1 LGAAKS
7 ISESNY
13 FDIHLSSRLSQNVP
27 GENKIMWIVRLALN
41 KPYTFIVAAILI
53 VVLGLTSI
61 ATTPTD
67 IFPNIDIPVV
77 TVIWSYSGLSAK
89 EMEQRVTTFSEFVM
103 AVVNDVRAIDSQTVN
118 GASVIKISFQPQVRI
133 DAAMSQIGAAV
144 NSIRFRMPPGVNPPW
159 ILRFSAATVPVIQ
172 LSLSSD
178 SLSESEL
185 YDYGLFRVRQQL
197 STVPGTLLPAPYGGV
212 ARQIMVDMDQNALL
226 AKGITPMDVT
236 AAVNAQ
242 NLTLPSGTAKIGTRE
257 YTVSTNSSP
266 VDALTL
272 NDVPIKTVN
281 GSLVYMRDIAH
292 VRDGWAVQ
300 QNVSR
305 ADGKPNVLLSVMKT
319 GSVSTLD
326 IVNQIKNDVL
336 PTSRA
341 AAPKGL
347 KIRELFDQSLFVRAS
362 IEGVLREG
370 IIAACLTALMILL
383 FLGSWR
389 STLII
394 AVSIPL
400 SILSSIIVL
409 SALGETMNT
418 MTLGGLALAI
428 GILVDDATV
437 TIENIHRHMSNQPL
451 KEAVLIGA
459 SEIATPTLVSTLTI
473 CIVFVSVVFLTGPAK
488 YLFTPMALAVVFAM
502 MASYVL
508 SRTLVPVLVNYLLG
522 AEHDFEGHSDVT
534 ANLSTKRSIFG
545 RINQRFNQGYFW
557 VQDRYTDALRTV
569 LRHRKPALLT
579 SVAIMAT
586 AFLLLP
592 FVGRDFFPSVD
603 SGQIRLHVRTQPGTR
618 IETTKVLFSQ
628 VEDEIRKIIPANEIG
643 LVIDNIGLSP
653 ETFNYAF
660 GDGATISSADGE
672 ILIALN
678 EKQHG
683 PSGSYVKE
691 LRSRL
696 QKQFP
701 DLTFFFQPADIVT
714 QILNFGLP
722 SPIDVQVQGY
732 DPANYEIARHL
743 RERVATVP
751 GTVDV
756 HMHQVVNAPDLHMD
770 IDRVRA
776 AQFGLT
782 QQDVANSIY
791 ISLSSSAAVQ
801 PNFWLDPKMGLT
813 YMVAAQTPQYSIDSI
828 NALQNTPIPIHT
840 RNNRSELLGNMA
852 TLTPAVLPVVVN
864 HHNGAPVFDIY
875 ANTQDSDLGSVAAK
889 VKRIVKDESKNL
901 PPGTKIVVRGQVESM
916 NEAFNRL
923 GIGLAF
929 AALLVYLLMVVNYQS
944 WRDPFIIICALPGAF
959 CGIVWALFLTQTTFN
974 VPSLMG
980 AIMSIGVATAN
991 SILLVTFAN
1000 ELRATGMDPLE
1011 AAVTAGYTR
1020 LRPII
1025 MTAFAMIIGML
1036 PMALGLGEGGEQNAP
1051 LARAVIGGLGVA
1063 TFATLFF
1070 VPLMFTLIHGNN
1082 ANVQQEAA

>member
-1 LGAAKS
+1 
-7 ISESNY
+7 
-13 FDIHLSSRLSQNVP
+13 
-27 GENKIMWIVRLALN
+27 MWIVRLALN
-41 KPYTFIVAAILI
+41 RPYTFIVASILI
-53 VVLGLTSI
+53 LVLGFSSI

-67 IFPNIDIPVV
+67 IFPDIDIPVV
-77 TVIWSYSGLSAK
+77 TVIWSYSGLPAK

-103 AVVNDVRAIDSQTVN
+103 AVVNDVKAIDSQTVN
-118 GASVIKISFQPQVRI
+118 GASVIKISFQPQVHI
-133 DAAMSQIGAAV
+133 DAAMSQVGAAV
-144 NSIRFRMPPGVNPPW
+144 QSIRFRMPPGVNPPW
-159 ILRFSAATVPVIQ
+159 ILRFSASTVPIIQ
-172 LSLSSD
+172 LALSSD
-178 SLSESEL
+178 TLSESEL

-197 STVPGTLLPAPYGGV
+197 TTVPGTLLPAPSGGV
-212 ARQIMVDMDQNALL
+212 ARQIMVDLDQNALL
-226 AKGITPMDVT
+226 AKGITPIDVT
-236 AAVNAQ
+236 AAINAQ
-242 NLTLPSGTAKIGTRE
+242 NLTLPSGTAKVGSRE

-266 VDALTL
+266 VDALML

-281 GSLVYMRDIAH
+281 GSLVYMRDVAH

-300 QNVSR
+300 QNAAR
-305 ADGKPNVLLSVMKT
+305 ANGKPAVLLAIMKT

-326 IVNQIKNDVL
+326 IVKQIKNDVL
-336 PTSRA
+336 PASRA

-347 KIRELFDQSLFVRAS
+347 NIRELFDQSVFVRAS

-394 AVSIPL
+394 AISIPL

-409 SALGETMNT
+409 SALGHTMNT

-437 TIENIHRHMSNQPL
+437 TIENIHRHMGKGSL
-451 KEAVLIGA
+451 RDAVLIGA

-502 MASYVL
+502 LASYLL
-508 SRTLVPVLVNYLLG
+508 SRTLVPVLVNFMLG
-522 AEHDFEGHSDVT
+522 AEHTDAEHDQAET
-534 ANLSTKRSIFG
+534 KKRSIFG
-545 RINQRFNQGYFW
+545 RIHERFNLGYDW
-557 VQDRYTDALRTV
+557 VQGRYIRALKGV
-569 LRHRKPALLT
+569 LHNHRASLIG
-579 SVAIMAT
+579 SIAVMST

-603 SGQIRLHVRTQPGTR
+603 AGQIRLHVRALPGTR
-618 IETTKVLFSQ
+618 IESTKVLFSQ
-628 VEDEIRKIIPANEIG
+628 VEDQIRKTIPADELELI
-643 LVIDNIGLSP
+643 IDNIGLSP

-672 ILIALN
+672 VLVALN
-678 EKQHG
+678 EKHHG
-683 PSGSYVKE
+683 PTEKYVKQ
-691 LRSRL
+691 LRRQL
-696 QKQFP
+696 QQQFP
-701 DLTFFFQPADIVT
+701 DATFFFQPADIVT

-743 RERVATVP
+743 RGRLATVP

-756 HMHQVVNAPDLHMD
+756 HMHQIVNAPDLHLD

-801 PNFWLDPKMGLT
+801 PNFWLDPKMGIT
-813 YMVAAQTPQYSIDSI
+813 YAVAAQTPQYNLDSI

-840 RNNRSELLGNMA
+840 MNNRTELLGNMA
-852 TLTPAVLPVVVN
+852 TLTPAIQPVVVN
-864 HHNGAPVFDIY
+864 HHNGQPVFDIY
-875 ANTQDSDLGSVAAK
+875 ANTQDSDLGSVAARVEK
-889 VKRIVKDESKNL
+889 IVKEESAHL
-901 PPGTKIVVRGQVESM
+901 PPGTKIIIRGQVESM
-916 NEAFNRL
+916 NEAFDRL
-923 GIGLAF
+923 GIGLTF

-944 WRDPFIIICALPGAF
+944 WLDPFIIICALPGAF

-1000 ELRATGMDPLE
+1000 ELRAKGVAPLE
-1011 AAVTAGYTR
+1011 AAVTAGFTR
-1020 LRPII
+1020 LRPIL

-1051 LARAVIGGLGVA
+1051 LARAVIGGLTVA

-1070 VPLMFTLIHGNN
+1070 VPLMFTLIHSKTTITT
-1082 ANVQQEAA
+1082 QEVA

>member
-1 LGAAKS
+1 
-7 ISESNY
+7 
-13 FDIHLSSRLSQNVP
+13 
-27 GENKIMWIVRLALN
+27 MWIVRLALN
-41 KPYTFIVAAILI
+41 RPYTFIVASILI
-53 VVLGLTSI
+53 LVLGFSSI

-77 TVIWSYSGLSAK
+77 TVIWSYSGLPAK
-89 EMEQRVTTFSEFVM
+89 EMEQRITTFSEFVM
-103 AVVNDVRAIDSQTVN
+103 AVVNDVKAIDSQTVN

-133 DAAMSQIGAAV
+133 DAAMSQVGAAV

-159 ILRFSAATVPVIQ
+159 IVRFSASTVPIIQ

-178 SLSESEL
+178 TLSESEI

-197 STVPGTLLPAPYGGV
+197 TTVPGTLLPTPYGGV
-212 ARQIMVDMDQNALL
+212 ARQIMVDLDQNALL
-226 AKGITPMDVT
+226 AKGLTPIDVT
-236 AAVNAQ
+236 AAINAQ
-242 NLTLPSGTAKIGTRE
+242 NVTLPSGTAKVGSRE
-257 YTVSTNSSP
+257 YTVTTNSSP
-266 VDALTL
+266 VDALML
-272 NDVPIKTVN
+272 NNVPIKTVN

-292 VRDGWAVQ
+292 VRDGWSVQ
-300 QNVSR
+300 QNVAR
-305 ADGKPNVLLSVMKT
+305 ANGKPAALLTIMKT

-347 KIRELFDQSLFVRAS
+347 KITELFDQSIFVKAS
-362 IEGVLREG
+362 IAGVLREG
-370 IIAACLTALMILL
+370 VIAASLTALMILL

-394 AVSIPL
+394 AISIPL

-409 SALGETMNT
+409 SAMGETMNT

-437 TIENIHRHMSNQPL
+437 TIENIHRHMDGQPL
-451 KEAVLIGA
+451 REAVLIGA

-488 YLFTPMALAVVFAM
+488 FLFTPMALAVVFAM
-502 MASYVL
+502 LASYLL
-508 SRTLVPVLVNYLLG
+508 SRTLVPVLVNFLLG
-522 AEHDFEGHSDVT
+522 AEHGPADGGSRGF
-534 ANLSTKRSIFG
+534 FG
-545 RINQRFNQGYFW
+545 RISDRFNDGFVW
-557 VQDRYTDALRTV
+557 VQNRYTRALEAT
-569 LRHRKPALLT
+569 LANRKPALIV
-579 SVAIMAT
+579 SIAIMST

-603 SGQIRLHVRTQPGTR
+603 AGQIKLHIRARAGTR
-618 IETTKVLFSQ
+618 IETTKVVFSQ
-628 VEDEIRKIIPANEIG
+628 VEDQIRKTIPAQETDLIM
-643 LVIDNIGLSP
+643 DNIGLTP

-672 ILIALN
+672 VLIALN
-678 EKQHG
+678 KHHHPTG
-683 PSGSYVKE
+683 KYVKE
-691 LRSRL
+691 LRSQL

-701 DLTFFFQPADIVT
+701 DLTFFFQPADMVT

-732 DPANYEIARHL
+732 DPANYEIARRL
-743 RERVATVP
+743 RSRLATVA
-751 GTVDV
+751 GAVDV
-756 HMHQVVNAPDLHMD
+756 HMHQVVDAPDLHLD

-782 QQDVANSIY
+782 QQDVANSLY

-801 PNFWLDPKMGLT
+801 PNFWLDPKMGIT
-813 YMVAAQTPQYSIDSI
+813 YAVAAQTPQYSIDSV

-840 RNNRSELLGNMA
+840 ISNRTEVLGNMA
-852 TLTPAVLPVVVN
+852 TLTPAVLPVVIN

-889 VKRIVKDESKNL
+889 VNRIVKEESRNL
-901 PPGTKIVVRGQVESM
+901 PPGTKVIVRGQVESM
-916 NEAFNRL
+916 NEAFDRL
-923 GIGLAF
+923 GLGLAF

-944 WRDPFIIICALPGAF
+944 WLDPFIIICALPGAF

-1000 ELRATGMDPLE
+1000 ELRAQGAEPME
-1011 AAVTAGYTR
+1011 AAITAGYTR

-1025 MTAFAMIIGML
+1025 MTACAMIIGMV

-1051 LARAVIGGLGVA
+1051 LARAVIGGLALA

-1070 VPLMFTLIHGNN
+1070 VPLMFTLIHGTNN
-1082 ANVQQEAA
+1082 STQQEAA

>member
-1 LGAAKS
+1 
-7 ISESNY
+7 
-13 FDIHLSSRLSQNVP
+13 
-27 GENKIMWIVRLALN
+27 MWIVRLALN
-41 KPYTFIVAAILI
+41 KPYTFIVASILI
-53 VVLGLTSI
+53 LVLGATSI

-67 IFPNIDIPVV
+67 IFPDIDIPVV
-77 TVIWSYSGLSAK
+77 TVIWSYQGLSAR

-103 AVVNDVRAIDSQTVN
+103 AVVNDVKAIDSQTVN

-159 ILRFSAATVPVIQ
+159 ILRFSASTVPIIQ

-178 SLSESEL
+178 TLSESEL

-212 ARQIMVDMDQNALL
+212 ARQIMVDMEQNALL
-226 AKGITPMDVT
+226 AKGITPTDVT
-236 AAVNAQ
+236 AAINAQ

-272 NDVPIKTVN
+272 NDVPVKTVN

-300 QNVSR
+300 QNASR

-326 IVNQIKNDVL
+326 IVKQIKNDVL

-347 KIRELFDQSLFVRAS
+347 KITELFDQSLFVRAS

-394 AVSIPL
+394 AISIPL
-400 SILSSIIVL
+400 SILSSIIIL
-409 SALGETMNT
+409 SAMGETMNT

-437 TIENIHRHMSNQPL
+437 TIENIHRHMDGQPL

-502 MASYVL
+502 LASYVL
-508 SRTLVPVLVNYLLG
+508 SRTLVPVLVQYLLG
-522 AEHDFEGHSDVT
+522 AEHSFEGHSDSSGDVGI
-534 ANLSTKRSIFG
+534 KRSIFR
-545 RINQRFNQGYFW
+545 RINDRFNQGYTS
-557 VQDRYTDALRTV
+557 VQDSYEHALRTV
-569 LRHRKPALLT
+569 LHHRKPALIA

-586 AFLLLP
+586 AFVLLP
-592 FVGRDFFPSVD
+592 FVGRDFFPAVD
-603 SGQIRLHVRTQPGTR
+603 SGQIRLHVRAIPGTR
-618 IETTKVLFSQ
+618 IETTKALFSQ
-628 VEDEIRKIIPANEIG
+628 VEDQIRKTIPPNELDLI
-643 LVIDNIGLSP
+643 IDNIGLSP

-660 GDGATISSADGE
+660 GDGATIGSADGE

-678 EKQHG
+678 EKHHG
-683 PSGSYVKE
+683 PAGRYIKG
-691 LRSRL
+691 LRSQL
-696 QKQFP
+696 QNQFP

-732 DPANYEIARHL
+732 DPANYEVARHL
-743 RERVATVP
+743 RERLASVP
-751 GTVDV
+751 GAADV
-756 HMHQVVNAPDLHMD
+756 HMHQVVNAPDLHLD
-770 IDRVRA
+770 IDRIRA

-801 PNFWLDPKMGLT
+801 PNFWLDPKMGIT
-813 YMVAAQTPQYSIDSI
+813 YMVAAQTPQYRINSI
-828 NALQNTPIPIHT
+828 NALENTPIPIRT
-840 RNNRSELLGNMA
+840 VSNRNELLGNMA

-889 VKRIVKDESKNL
+889 INRIVKEERRNL
-901 PPGTKIVVRGQVESM
+901 PPGTKIVLRGQVESM
-916 NEAFNRL
+916 NEAFDRL
-923 GIGLAF
+923 GLGLAF

-944 WRDPFIIICALPGAF
+944 WLDPFIIICALPGAF

-1000 ELRATGMDPLE
+1000 ELRATGMAPLE

-1025 MTAFAMIIGML
+1025 MTAVAMIIGML

-1070 VPLMFTLIHGNN
+1070 VPLMFTLIHGRD
-1082 ANVQQEAA
+1082 ASKLQEAP

>member
-1 LGAAKS
+1 
-7 ISESNY
+7 
-13 FDIHLSSRLSQNVP
+13 
-27 GENKIMWIVRLALN
+27 MWIVRLALN
-41 KPYTFIVAAILI
+41 RPYTFIVASILI
-53 VVLGLTSI
+53 LVLGFSSI

-77 TVIWSYSGLSAK
+77 TVIWSYSGLPAK
-89 EMEQRVTTFSEFVM
+89 EMEQRITTFSEFVM
-103 AVVNDVRAIDSQTVN
+103 AVVNDVKAIDSQTVN
-118 GASVIKISFQPQVRI
+118 GASVIKISFQPQVHI
-133 DAAMSQIGAAV
+133 DAAMSQVDAAV

-159 ILRFSAATVPVIQ
+159 IVRFSASTVPIIQ

-178 SLSESEL
+178 TLSESEI

-197 STVPGTLLPAPYGGV
+197 AKVPGTLLPTPYGGV
-212 ARQIMVDMDQNALL
+212 ARQIMVDLDQNALL
-226 AKGITPMDVT
+226 AKGLTPIDVT
-236 AAVNAQ
+236 AAINAQ
-242 NLTLPSGTAKIGTRE
+242 NVTLPSGTAKVGSRE

-266 VDALTL
+266 VDALML

-292 VRDGWAVQ
+292 VRDGWSVQ
-300 QNVSR
+300 QNVAR
-305 ADGKPNVLLSVMKT
+305 ANGKPAALLTIMKT

-326 IVNQIKNDVL
+326 IVNQIKNGVL
-336 PTSRA
+336 PASRA

-347 KIRELFDQSLFVRAS
+347 KITELFDQSIFVKAS
-362 IEGVLREG
+362 IAGVLREG
-370 IIAACLTALMILL
+370 VIAASLTALMILL

-409 SALGETMNT
+409 SAMGETMNT

-437 TIENIHRHMSNQPL
+437 TIENIHRHMDGQPL
-451 KEAVLIGA
+451 REAVLIGA

-488 YLFTPMALAVVFAM
+488 FLFTPMALAVVFAM
-502 MASYVL
+502 LASYLL

-522 AEHDFEGHSDVT
+522 AEHGP
-534 ANLSTKRSIFG
+534 ANVGPRGFFG
-545 RINQRFNQGYFW
+545 RVSDRFNDGFVW
-557 VQDRYTDALRTV
+557 VQSRYTRALEIT
-569 LRHRKPALLT
+569 LENRKPALIV
-579 SVAIMAT
+579 SIAIMST

-603 SGQIRLHVRTQPGTR
+603 AGQIKLHIRVRAGTR
-618 IETTKVLFSQ
+618 IESTKVIFSQ
-628 VEDEIRKIIPANEIG
+628 VEEQIRKTIPPQETDLIM
-643 LVIDNIGLSP
+643 DNIGLTP

-660 GDGATISSADGE
+660 GDGATIGSADGE
-672 ILIALN
+672 VLIALN
-678 EKQHG
+678 KHHHPTG
-683 PSGSYVKE
+683 KYVKE
-691 LRSRL
+691 LRSQL

-701 DLTFFFQPADIVT
+701 DLTFFFQPADMVT

-732 DPANYEIARHL
+732 DPANYQIARRL
-743 RERVATVP
+743 RSRLATVP
-751 GTVDV
+751 GAVDV
-756 HMHQVVNAPDLHMD
+756 HMHQVVDAPDLHLD

-782 QQDVANSIY
+782 QQDVANSLY

-801 PNFWLDPKMGLT
+801 PNFWLDPKMGIT
-813 YMVAAQTPQYSIDSI
+813 YAVAAQTPQYSIDSV
-828 NALQNTPIPIHT
+828 NALQNTPIPMHT
-840 RNNRSELLGNMA
+840 LNNRTEVLGNMA
-852 TLTPAVLPVVVN
+852 TLTPAVLPVVIN
-864 HHNGAPVFDIY
+864 HHNGAPVFDVF

-889 VKRIVKDESKNL
+889 VNRIVKEESRSL
-901 PPGTKIVVRGQVESM
+901 PPGTKIIVRGQVESM
-916 NEAFNRL
+916 NEAFDRL
-923 GIGLAF
+923 GLGLAF

-944 WRDPFIIICALPGAF
+944 WLDPFIIICALPGAF

-1000 ELRATGMDPLE
+1000 ELRARGIAPME

-1025 MTAFAMIIGML
+1025 MTACAMIIGMV

-1051 LARAVIGGLGVA
+1051 LARAVIGGLALA

-1070 VPLMFTLIHGNN
+1070 VPLMFTVIHGRDRST
-1082 ANVQQEAA
+1082 QQEAA

>member
-1 LGAAKS
+1 
-7 ISESNY
+7 
-13 FDIHLSSRLSQNVP
+13 
-27 GENKIMWIVRLALN
+27 MWIVRLALN
-41 KPYTFIVAAILI
+41 KPYTFIVASILI
-53 VVLGLTSI
+53 LVLGMSSI

-67 IFPNIDIPVV
+67 IFPDIDIPVV
-77 TVIWSYSGLSAK
+77 TVIWSYSGLPAK
-89 EMEQRVTTFSEFVM
+89 EMEERVTTFSEFVM
-103 AVVNDVRAIDSQTVN
+103 AVVNDVKSIDSQTVN
-118 GASVIKISFQPQVRI
+118 GASVIKISFQPQVHI
-133 DAAMSQIGAAV
+133 DAAMSQVGAAV
-144 NSIRFRMPPGVNPPW
+144 NSIRFRMPAGVNPPW
-159 ILRFSAATVPVIQ
+159 ILRFSASTVPIIQ

-178 SLSESEL
+178 TLSESEI

-197 STVPGTLLPAPYGGV
+197 TTVPGTLLPTPYGGV
-212 ARQIMVDMDQNALL
+212 ARQIMVDLDQNALL
-226 AKGITPMDVT
+226 AKGITPIDVT
-236 AAVNAQ
+236 AAINAQ
-242 NLTLPSGTAKIGTRE
+242 NVTLPSGTAKVDTRE

-266 VDALTL
+266 VDALML
-272 NDVPIKTVN
+272 NDVPIKTVD
-281 GSLVYMRDIAH
+281 GKLVYMRDVAH
-292 VRDGWAVQ
+292 VRDGWSVQ
-300 QNVSR
+300 QNVAR
-305 ADGKPNVLLSVMKT
+305 ANGKPAALLTIMKT

-336 PTSRA
+336 PGSRA

-347 KIRELFDQSLFVRAS
+347 KITELFDQSVFVKAS
-362 IEGVLREG
+362 IIGVLREG
-370 IIAACLTALMILL
+370 AIAASLTALMILL

-394 AVSIPL
+394 AISIPL

-409 SALGETMNT
+409 SAMGETMNT

-437 TIENIHRHMSNQPL
+437 TIENIHRHMHSQPL
-451 KEAVLIGA
+451 REAVLIGA

-488 YLFTPMALAVVFAM
+488 FLFTPMALAVVFAM
-502 MASYVL
+502 LASYVL
-508 SRTLVPVLVNYLLG
+508 SRTLVPVLVNFMLG
-522 AEHDFEGHSDVT
+522 AEHTFEGETDFDAGVP
-534 ANLSTKRSIFG
+534 AKRSIFG
-545 RINQRFNQGYFW
+545 RINDRFNEGYFW
-557 VQDRYTDALRTV
+557 VQDRYTHALKV
-569 LRHRKPALLT
+569 MLEHRKPALIV
-579 SVAIMAT
+579 SIAIMST

-592 FVGRDFFPSVD
+592 FIGRDFFPAVD
-603 SGQIRLHVRTQPGTR
+603 AGQIKLHIRAQPGTR

-628 VEDEIRKIIPANEIG
+628 VEEQIRKIIPADEVDLIM
-643 LVIDNIGLSP
+643 DNIGLTP

-672 ILIALN
+672 VLIALN
-678 EKQHG
+678 AKHHG
-683 PSGSYVKE
+683 PTEKYMKQM
-691 LRSRL
+691 RSQL
-696 QKQFP
+696 QQQFP
-701 DLTFFFQPADIVT
+701 ELTFFFQPADMVT

-722 SPIDVQVQGY
+722 APIDVQVQGY
-732 DPANYEIARHL
+732 DPGNYEIARRL

-751 GTVDV
+751 GAVDV
-756 HMHQVVNAPDLHMD
+756 HMHQVVNAPDLHLD

-782 QQDVANSIY
+782 QQDVANSLY

-801 PNFWLDPKMGLT
+801 PNFWLDPKMGIT
-813 YMVAAQTPQYSIDSI
+813 YTVAAQTPQYSIDSI
-828 NALQNTPIPIHT
+828 NALKNTPIPIHT
-840 RNNRSELLGNMA
+840 LSNRTELLGNMA
-852 TLTPAVLPVVVN
+852 TLSPAVMPVVIN

-875 ANTQDSDLGSVAAK
+875 ANTQDDDLGSVAAK
-889 VKRIVKDESKNL
+889 INRIVKEESRTL
-901 PPGTKIVVRGQVESM
+901 PAGTKIVVRGQVESM

-944 WRDPFIIICALPGAF
+944 WLDPFIIICALPGAF
-959 CGIVWALFLTQTTFN
+959 TGIVWALFLTQTTFN

-1000 ELRATGMDPLE
+1000 ELRATGVDPFE
-1011 AAVTAGYTR
+1011 AVVTAGHTR

-1051 LARAVIGGLGVA
+1051 LARAVIGGLSVA

-1070 VPLMFTLIHGNN
+1070 VPLMFTLIHKKNDN
-1082 ANVQQEAA
+1082 APQEAL

>member
-1 LGAAKS
+1 
-7 ISESNY
+7 
-13 FDIHLSSRLSQNVP
+13 
-27 GENKIMWIVRLALN
+27 MWIVRLALN
-41 KPYTFIVAAILI
+41 RPYTFIVASILI
-53 VVLGLTSI
+53 LVLGFSSI

-77 TVIWSYSGLSAK
+77 TVIWSYSGLPAK

-103 AVVNDVRAIDSQTVN
+103 AVVNDVKAIDSQTTN

-133 DAAMSQIGAAV
+133 DAAMSQVGAAV

-159 ILRFSAATVPVIQ
+159 ILRFSASTVPIIQ

-178 SLSESEL
+178 TLSESEI

-197 STVPGTLLPAPYGGV
+197 TTVPGTLLPTPYGGV
-212 ARQIMVDMDQNALL
+212 ARQIMVDLDQNALL
-226 AKGITPMDVT
+226 AKGLTPIDVT
-236 AAVNAQ
+236 TAINAQ
-242 NLTLPSGTAKIGTRE
+242 NVTLPSGTAKIDTRE

-266 VDALTL
+266 VDALML
-272 NDVPIKTVN
+272 NNVPIKTVN
-281 GSLVYMRDIAH
+281 GSLVYMRDVAH
-292 VRDGWAVQ
+292 VRDGWSVQ
-300 QNVSR
+300 QNVAR
-305 ADGKPNVLLSVMKT
+305 ANGKPAALLTIMKT

-336 PTSRA
+336 PASRA

-347 KIRELFDQSLFVRAS
+347 KITELFDQSIFVKAS
-362 IEGVLREG
+362 IAGVLREG
-370 IIAACLTALMILL
+370 VIAACLTALMILL

-394 AVSIPL
+394 AISIPL

-409 SALGETMNT
+409 SAMGETMNT

-437 TIENIHRHMSNQPL
+437 TIENIHRHMSDQPL
-451 KEAVLIGA
+451 REAVLIGA

-502 MASYVL
+502 LASYVL
-508 SRTLVPVLVNYLLG
+508 SRTLVPVLVNFLLG
-522 AEHDFEGHSDVT
+522 AEHTFEGHSAED
-534 ANLSTKRSIFG
+534 AAKAGSRSGIGRVFG
-545 RINQRFNQGYFW
+545 RVNARFNEGYVW
-557 VQDRYTDALRTV
+557 LQNRYTRALESV
-569 LRHRKPALLT
+569 LHHRKPALIA

-586 AFLLLP
+586 AFVLLP

-603 SGQIRLHVRTQPGTR
+603 AGQIKLHIRARAGTR

-628 VEDEIRKIIPANEIG
+628 VEEQIRKTIPPDETELIM
-643 LVIDNIGLSP
+643 DNIGLTP

-672 ILIALN
+672 VLIALN
-678 EKQHG
+678 KHHAPTEK
-683 PSGSYVKE
+683 YVKQ
-691 LRSRL
+691 LRSQL
-696 QKQFP
+696 QQQFP
-701 DLTFFFQPADIVT
+701 DLTFFFQPADMVT

-722 SPIDVQVQGY
+722 SPIDVQIQGY

-743 RERVATVP
+743 RERLATVP
-751 GTVDV
+751 GAVDV
-756 HMHQVVNAPDLHMD
+756 HMHQVVDAPDLHLD

-782 QQDVANSIY
+782 QQDVANSLY

-801 PNFWLDPKMGLT
+801 PNFWLDPKMGIT
-813 YMVAAQTPQYSIDSI
+813 YSVAAQTPQYSIDSI

-840 RNNRSELLGNMA
+840 ISNRTEVLGNMA
-852 TLTPAVLPVVVN
+852 TLTPAVMPVVIN
-864 HHNGAPVFDIY
+864 HHNGAPVFDIF

-889 VKRIVKDESKNL
+889 VNRIVKEESKSL

-916 NEAFNRL
+916 NEAFDRL
-923 GIGLAF
+923 GLGLTF
-929 AALLVYLLMVVNYQS
+929 AALLAYLLMVVNYQS
-944 WRDPFIIICALPGAF
+944 WLDPFIIICALPGAF

-1000 ELRATGMDPLE
+1000 ELRAKGVPPLE

-1025 MTAFAMIIGML
+1025 MTACAMIIGML
-1036 PMALGLGEGGEQNAP
+1036 PMALGIGEGGEQNAP

-1070 VPLMFTLIHGNN
+1070 VPLMFTLIHGRI
-1082 ANVQQEAA
+1082 ARTQQEAA

>member
-1 LGAAKS
+1 
-7 ISESNY
+7 
-13 FDIHLSSRLSQNVP
+13 
-27 GENKIMWIVRLALN
+27 MWIVRLALN
-41 KPYTFIVAAILI
+41 RPYTFIVASILI
-53 VVLGLTSI
+53 FVLGFFTI
-61 ATTPTD
+61 AVTPAD

-77 TVIWSYSGLSAK
+77 TVIWSYSGLPAK
-89 EMEQRVTTFSEFVM
+89 EMEQRITTFSEFVM
-103 AVVNDVRAIDSQTVN
+103 AVVNDVKAIDSQTVN
-118 GASVIKISFQPQVRI
+118 GASVIKLSFQPQVRI
-133 DAAMSQIGAAV
+133 DAAMSQVDAAV

-159 ILRFSAATVPVIQ
+159 ILRFSASTVPIIQ
-172 LSLSSD
+172 LSLSSET
-178 SLSESEL
+178 LSESEI

-197 STVPGTLLPAPYGGV
+197 TKVPGTLLPTPYGGV
-212 ARQIMVDMDQNALL
+212 ARQIMVDLDQDALL
-226 AKGITPMDVT
+226 AKGLTPVDVT
-236 AAVNAQ
+236 AAINAQ
-242 NLTLPSGTAKIGTRE
+242 NVTLPSGTVKVGSRE

-266 VDALTL
+266 VDAMTL

-281 GSLVYMRDIAH
+281 GSLVYMRDVAH
-292 VRDGWAVQ
+292 VRDGWSVQ
-300 QNVSR
+300 QNVAR
-305 ADGKPNVLLSVMKT
+305 ANGQPAALLTIMKT

-326 IVNQIKNDVL
+326 IIDEIKRDVL
-336 PTSRA
+336 PASRA

-347 KIRELFDQSLFVRAS
+347 KITELFDQSVFVKAS
-362 IEGVLREG
+362 IAGVLREG
-370 IIAACLTALMILL
+370 VIAASLTALMILL

-400 SILSSIIVL
+400 SILSSIVVL
-409 SALGETMNT
+409 GALGETMNT

-437 TIENIHRHMSNQPL
+437 TIENIHRHMGKQPL
-451 KEAVLIGA
+451 RDAVLTGA

-502 MASYVL
+502 LASYVL

-522 AEHDFEGHSDVT
+522 NEHTFEGHSPRES
-534 ANLSTKRSIFG
+534 ANVGSRSVFA
-545 RINQRFNQGYFW
+545 RINDRFNAGYLW
-557 VQDRYTDALRTV
+557 VQDRYSRSLQTLLQNRTPAILASIALM
-569 LRHRKPALLT
+569 
-579 SVAIMAT
+579 ST
-586 AFLLLP
+586 AFLLVP

-603 SGQIRLHVRTQPGTR
+603 AGQIKLHIRTPPGTR
-618 IETTKVLFSQ
+618 IENTKVKFSQ
-628 VEDEIRKIIPANEIG
+628 VEEQIRRTIPPAETELIM
-643 LVIDNIGLSP
+643 DNIGLTP

-672 ILIALN
+672 VLIALN
-678 EKQHG
+678 EKHHG
-683 PSGSYVKE
+683 PTQQYVKQ
-691 LRSRL
+691 LRSQL
-696 QKQFP
+696 QRQFP
-701 DLTFFFQPADIVT
+701 DFTFFFQPADIVT

-743 RERVATVP
+743 RERLAGVP
-751 GTVDV
+751 GAVDV
-756 HMHQVVNAPDLHMD
+756 HMHQVVDAPDLHLD

-782 QQDVANSIY
+782 QQDVANSLY

-801 PNFWLDPKMGLT
+801 PNFWLDPKMGIT
-813 YMVAAQTPQYSIDSI
+813 YTVAAQTPQYGLDSI
-828 NALQNTPIPIHT
+828 NALQNTPIPMRTIS
-840 RNNRSELLGNMA
+840 NRTEILGNMT
-852 TLTPAVLPVVVN
+852 TLTPASLPVVIN
-864 HHNGAPVFDIY
+864 HHNGAPVYDVF
-875 ANTQDSDLGSVAAK
+875 ANTQNKDLGSVAAD
-889 VKRIVKDESKNL
+889 VNRIVREESGHL
-901 PPGTKIVVRGQVESM
+901 PAGTKIVVRGQVESM

-923 GIGLAF
+923 GLGLGF

-944 WRDPFIIICALPGAF
+944 WLDPFIIICALPGAF

-1000 ELRATGMDPLE
+1000 ELRAQGMAAPE
-1011 AAVTAGYTR
+1011 AALTAGHTR

-1025 MTAFAMIIGML
+1025 MTAFAMIVGML
-1036 PMALGLGEGGEQNAP
+1036 PMALGIGEGGEQNAP
-1051 LARAVIGGLGVA
+1051 LARAVIGGLTVA

-1070 VPLMFTLIHGNN
+1070 VPLMFTLIHGKN
-1082 ANVQQEAA
+1082 ARRQETI

>member
-1 LGAAKS
+1 
-7 ISESNY
+7 
-13 FDIHLSSRLSQNVP
+13 
-27 GENKIMWIVRLALN
+27 MWIVRLALN
-41 KPYTFIVAAILI
+41 RPYTFIVASILI
-53 VVLGLTSI
+53 LIFGFTSI

-67 IFPNIDIPVV
+67 IFPNIDIPQV
-77 TVIWSYSGLSAK
+77 TVIWTYSGLPAK
-89 EMEQRVTTFSEFVM
+89 EMEQRITTFSEFVM
-103 AVVNDVRAIDSQTVN
+103 AVVNDVKSIDSQTTN
-118 GASVIKISFQPQVRI
+118 GAAVIKISFQPQVRI
-133 DAAMSQIGAAV
+133 DAAMSQVGAAV

-159 ILRFSAATVPVIQ
+159 LLRFSASTVPIIQ

-178 SLSESEL
+178 TLSESEI

-197 STVPGTLLPAPYGGV
+197 TKVPGTLLPTPYGGV
-212 ARQIMVDMDQNALL
+212 ARQIMVDLDQNALT
-226 AKGITPMDVT
+226 AKGLTPIDITN
-236 AAVNAQ
+236 AINAQ
-242 NLTLPSGTAKIGTRE
+242 NVTLPSGSAKVDNTE

-272 NDVPIKTVN
+272 NDVPIKEVN
-281 GSLVYMRDIAH
+281 GAMVYMRDVAH
-292 VRDGWAVQ
+292 VRDGWSVQ
-300 QNVSR
+300 QNVAR
-305 ADGKPNVLLSVMKT
+305 ANGKPAALLTIMKT

-326 IVNQIKNDVL
+326 IVRQIKEDVL
-336 PTSRA
+336 PASRA

-347 KIRELFDQSLFVRAS
+347 KITELFDQSIFVKAS
-362 IEGVLREG
+362 IVGVLREG
-370 IIAACLTALMILL
+370 LIAASLTALMILL

-437 TIENIHRHMSNQPL
+437 TIENIHRHMDGQSL
-451 KEAVLIGA
+451 REAVLIGA

-488 YLFTPMALAVVFAM
+488 FLFTPMALAVVFAM
-502 MASYVL
+502 LASYVL
-508 SRTLVPVLVNYLLG
+508 SRTLVPVLVDFLLG
-522 AEHDFEGHSDVT
+522 AEHSFEGHNVQESLASEGPSLFHRV
-534 ANLSTKRSIFG
+534 
-545 RINQRFNQGYFW
+545 NQRFNQGYTW
-557 VQDRYTDALRTV
+557 LQNHYAAALESF
-569 LRHRKPALLT
+569 LAHRRAALIGSIAVML
-579 SVAIMAT
+579 S
-586 AFLLLP
+586 AFVLLP

-603 SGQIRLHVRTQPGTR
+603 AGQIKLHIRARPGTR
-618 IETTKVLFSQ
+618 IESTKVIFSQ
-628 VEDEIRKIIPANEIG
+628 VEAEIRRTIPANETD
-643 LVIDNIGLSP
+643 LMLDNIGLTP

-660 GDGATISSADGE
+660 GDGSTISSADGE
-672 ILIALN
+672 VLIALN
-678 EKQHG
+678 KEHHSTQGYIKQ
-683 PSGSYVKE
+683 
-691 LRSRL
+691 LRAGL
-696 QKQFP
+696 AKKFP
-701 DLTFFFQPADIVT
+701 DETFFFQPADMVT

-722 SPIDVQVQGY
+722 APIDIQVQGY
-732 DPANYEIARHL
+732 DPANYDIARHL
-743 RERVATVP
+743 RTRLATVP
-751 GTVDV
+751 GAVDV
-756 HMHQVVNAPDLHMD
+756 HMHQVVDAPDLHLD

-782 QQDVANSIY
+782 QQDVANSLY

-801 PNFWLDPKMGLT
+801 PNFWLDPKMGIT
-813 YMVAAQTPQYSIDSI
+813 YTVAAQTPQYDINSI
-828 NALQNTPIPIHT
+828 NALENTPIPLHT
-840 RNNRSELLGNMA
+840 VANRTELLGNMA
-852 TLTPAVLPVVVN
+852 TLRPAVMPVVIN
-864 HHNGAPVFDIY
+864 HHNGAPVYDIY

-889 VKRIVKDESKNL
+889 VNRIVKEESANL

-923 GIGLAF
+923 GIGLTF

-944 WRDPFIIICALPGAF
+944 WLDPFIIICALPGAF

-1000 ELRATGMDPLE
+1000 ELRANGETPFR
-1011 AAVTAGYTR
+1011 AAITAGFTR

-1025 MTAFAMIIGML
+1025 MTACAMIIGML
-1036 PMALGLGEGGEQNAP
+1036 PMALGMGEGGEQNAP
-1051 LARAVIGGLGVA
+1051 LARAVIGGLSMA

-1070 VPLMFTLIHGNN
+1070 VPLMFTLIHERNTT
-1082 ANVQQEAA
+1082 QEAA

>member
-1 LGAAKS
+1 
-7 ISESNY
+7 
-13 FDIHLSSRLSQNVP
+13 
-27 GENKIMWIVRLALN
+27 MWIVRLALN

-53 VVLGLTSI
+53 LVLGISSI

-77 TVIWSYSGLSAK
+77 TVIWSYSGLPAK

-103 AVVNDVRAIDSQTVN
+103 AVVNDVKSIDSQTVN

-133 DAAMSQIGAAV
+133 DAAMSQVGAAV

-159 ILRFSAATVPVIQ
+159 ILRFSASTVPIIQ

-178 SLSESEL
+178 TLSESEI

-197 STVPGTLLPAPYGGV
+197 TTVPGTLLPTPYGGV
-212 ARQIMVDMDQNALL
+212 ARQIMVDLDQNALL
-226 AKGITPMDVT
+226 AKGITPIDVT
-236 AAVNAQ
+236 AAINAQ
-242 NLTLPSGTAKIGTRE
+242 NVTLPSGTAKVDTRE

-266 VDALTL
+266 VDALML
-272 NDVPIKTVN
+272 NDVPIKTVD
-281 GSLVYMRDIAH
+281 GKLVYMRDVAH
-292 VRDGWAVQ
+292 VRDGWSVQ
-300 QNVSR
+300 QNVAR
-305 ADGKPNVLLSVMKT
+305 ANGKPAALLTIMKT

-336 PTSRA
+336 PGSRA

-347 KIRELFDQSLFVRAS
+347 KITELFDQSIFVKAS
-362 IEGVLREG
+362 IVGVLREG
-370 IIAACLTALMILL
+370 VIAASLTALMILL

-394 AVSIPL
+394 AISIPL

-409 SALGETMNT
+409 SAMGETMNT

-437 TIENIHRHMSNQPL
+437 TIENIHRHMDSQPL
-451 KEAVLIGA
+451 KEAVLLGA

-488 YLFTPMALAVVFAM
+488 FLFTPMALAVVFAM
-502 MASYVL
+502 LASYVL
-508 SRTLVPVLVNYLLG
+508 SRTLVPVLVNFMLG
-522 AEHDFEGHSDVT
+522 AEHNFEGKTDFEAGVP
-534 ANLSTKRSIFG
+534 AKRSIFG
-545 RINQRFNQGYFW
+545 RINGRINDRFNEGYFW
-557 VQDRYTDALRTV
+557 VQERYTKTLQGV
-569 LRHRKPALLT
+569 LHHRKSAMIASLT
-579 SVAIMAT
+579 IMST

-592 FVGRDFFPSVD
+592 FVGRDFFPAVD
-603 SGQIRLHVRTQPGTR
+603 AGQIKLHIRAQPGTR
-618 IETTKVLFSQ
+618 IESTKVIFSQ
-628 VEDEIRKIIPANEIG
+628 VEDQIRTIIPADEVELIM
-643 LVIDNIGLSP
+643 DNIGLTP

-672 ILIALN
+672 VLIALN
-678 EKQHG
+678 AKHHG
-683 PSGSYVKE
+683 PTEKYMKQM
-691 LRSRL
+691 RSQL

-701 DLTFFFQPADIVT
+701 DLTFFFQPADMVT

-722 SPIDVQVQGY
+722 APIDVQVQGY

-751 GTVDV
+751 GAVDV
-756 HMHQVVNAPDLHMD
+756 HMHQVVNAPDLHLD

-782 QQDVANSIY
+782 QQDVANSLY

-801 PNFWLDPKMGLT
+801 PNFWLDPKMGIT
-813 YMVAAQTPQYSIDSI
+813 YTVAAQTPQYSIDSI
-828 NALQNTPIPIHT
+828 NALKNTPIPIHT
-840 RNNRSELLGNMA
+840 LTNRTEILGNMA
-852 TLTPAVLPVVVN
+852 TLSPAVMPVVIN

-875 ANTQDSDLGSVAAK
+875 ANTQDDDLGSVAAK
-889 VKRIVKDESKNL
+889 INRIVNEDRKNL
-901 PPGTKIVVRGQVESM
+901 PPGTKIIVRGQVESM

-944 WRDPFIIICALPGAF
+944 WLDPFIIICALPGAF
-959 CGIVWALFLTQTTFN
+959 TGIVWALFLTQTTFN

-1000 ELRATGMDPLE
+1000 ELRAKGMAPFE

-1036 PMALGLGEGGEQNAP
+1036 PMALGIGEGGEQNAP

-1070 VPLMFTLIHGNN
+1070 VPLMFTLIHGRN
-1082 ANVQQEAA
+1082 ANTPQETV

>member
-1 LGAAKS
+1 
-7 ISESNY
+7 
-13 FDIHLSSRLSQNVP
+13 
-27 GENKIMWIVRLALN
+27 MWIVRLALN
-41 KPYTFIVAAILI
+41 RPYTFIVASILI
-53 VVLGLTSI
+53 LVLGFSSI

-77 TVIWSYSGLSAK
+77 TVIWSYSGLPAK
-89 EMEQRVTTFSEFVM
+89 EMEQRITTFSEFVM
-103 AVVNDVRAIDSQTVN
+103 AVVNDVKAIDSQTVN

-133 DAAMSQIGAAV
+133 DAAMSQVGAAV

-159 ILRFSAATVPVIQ
+159 IVRFSASTVPIIQ

-178 SLSESEL
+178 TLSESEI

-197 STVPGTLLPAPYGGV
+197 TTVPGTLLPTPYGGV
-212 ARQIMVDMDQNALL
+212 ARQIMVDLDQDALL
-226 AKGITPMDVT
+226 AKGLTPIDVT
-236 AAVNAQ
+236 AAINAQ
-242 NLTLPSGTAKIGTRE
+242 NVTLPSGTAKVGSRE
-257 YTVSTNSSP
+257 YTVTTNSSP
-266 VDALTL
+266 VDALML
-272 NDVPIKTVN
+272 NNVPIKTVN

-292 VRDGWAVQ
+292 VRDGWSVQ
-300 QNVSR
+300 QNVAR
-305 ADGKPNVLLSVMKT
+305 ANGKPAALLTIMKT

-347 KIRELFDQSLFVRAS
+347 KITELFDQSIFVKAS
-362 IEGVLREG
+362 IAGVLREG
-370 IIAACLTALMILL
+370 VIAASLTALMILL

-394 AVSIPL
+394 AISIPL

-409 SALGETMNT
+409 SAMGETMNT

-437 TIENIHRHMSNQPL
+437 TIENIHRHMDGQPL
-451 KEAVLIGA
+451 REAVLIGA

-488 YLFTPMALAVVFAM
+488 FLFTPMALAVVFAM
-502 MASYVL
+502 LASYLL
-508 SRTLVPVLVNYLLG
+508 SRTLVPVLVNFLLG
-522 AEHDFEGHSDVT
+522 AEHGPADGGSRGF
-534 ANLSTKRSIFG
+534 FG
-545 RINQRFNQGYFW
+545 RISGRFNDGFVW
-557 VQDRYTDALRTV
+557 VQGRYTHALETT
-569 LRHRKPALLT
+569 LENRKPALIV
-579 SVAIMAT
+579 SVAIMST

-603 SGQIRLHVRTQPGTR
+603 AGQIKLHIRARAGTR
-618 IETTKVLFSQ
+618 IETTKVVFSQ
-628 VEDEIRKIIPANEIG
+628 VEEQIRKTIPAQETDLI
-643 LVIDNIGLSP
+643 LDNIGLTP

-672 ILIALN
+672 VLIALN
-678 EKQHG
+678 KHHHPTG
-683 PSGSYVKE
+683 KYVKE
-691 LRSRL
+691 LRSQL

-701 DLTFFFQPADIVT
+701 ELTFFFQPADMVT

-732 DPANYEIARHL
+732 DPANYEIARRL
-743 RERVATVP
+743 RSRLATVP
-751 GTVDV
+751 GAVDV
-756 HMHQVVNAPDLHMD
+756 HMHQVVDAPDLHLD

-782 QQDVANSIY
+782 QQDVANSLY

-801 PNFWLDPKMGLT
+801 PNFWLDPKMGIT
-813 YMVAAQTPQYSIDSI
+813 YAVAAQTPQYSIDSV

-840 RNNRSELLGNMA
+840 LSNRTEVLGNMA
-852 TLTPAVLPVVVN
+852 TLTPAVLPVVIN

-889 VKRIVKDESKNL
+889 VNRIVKEESRNL
-901 PPGTKIVVRGQVESM
+901 PPGTKIIVRGQVESM
-916 NEAFNRL
+916 NEAFDRL
-923 GIGLAF
+923 GLGLAF

-944 WRDPFIIICALPGAF
+944 WLDPFIIICALPGAF

-1000 ELRATGMDPLE
+1000 ELRAQGAAPME
-1011 AAVTAGYTR
+1011 AAITAGYTR

-1025 MTAFAMIIGML
+1025 MTACAMIIGMV

-1051 LARAVIGGLGVA
+1051 LARAVIGGLALA

-1070 VPLMFTLIHGNN
+1070 VPLMFTVIHGRDDST
-1082 ANVQQEAA
+1082 QQEAA

>member
-1 LGAAKS
+1 
-7 ISESNY
+7 
-13 FDIHLSSRLSQNVP
+13 
-27 GENKIMWIVRLALN
+27 MWIVRLALN
-41 KPYTFIVAAILI
+41 RPYTFIVASILI
-53 VVLGLTSI
+53 LVLGFSSI

-77 TVIWSYSGLSAK
+77 TVIWSYSGLPAK
-89 EMEQRVTTFSEFVM
+89 EMEQRITTFSEFVM
-103 AVVNDVRAIDSQTVN
+103 AVVNDVKAIDSQTVN
-118 GASVIKISFQPQVRI
+118 GASVIRISFQPQVRI
-133 DAAMSQIGAAV
+133 DAAMSQVGAAV

-159 ILRFSAATVPVIQ
+159 IVRFSASTVPIIQ

-178 SLSESEL
+178 TLSESEI

-197 STVPGTLLPAPYGGV
+197 TTVPGTLLPTPYGGV
-212 ARQIMVDMDQNALL
+212 ARQIMVDLDQNALL
-226 AKGITPMDVT
+226 AKGLTPIDVT
-236 AAVNAQ
+236 AAINAQ
-242 NLTLPSGTAKIGTRE
+242 NVTLPSGTAKVGSRE
-257 YTVSTNSSP
+257 YTVTTNSSP
-266 VDALTL
+266 VDALML
-272 NDVPIKTVN
+272 NNVPIKTVN

-292 VRDGWAVQ
+292 VRDGWSVQ
-300 QNVSR
+300 QNVAR
-305 ADGKPNVLLSVMKT
+305 ANGKPAALLTIMKT

-347 KIRELFDQSLFVRAS
+347 KITELFDQSIFVKAS
-362 IEGVLREG
+362 IAGVLREG
-370 IIAACLTALMILL
+370 VIAASLTALMILL

-394 AVSIPL
+394 AISIPL

-409 SALGETMNT
+409 SAMGETMNT

-437 TIENIHRHMSNQPL
+437 TIENIHRHMDGQPL
-451 KEAVLIGA
+451 REAVLIGA

-488 YLFTPMALAVVFAM
+488 FLFTPMALAVVFAM
-502 MASYVL
+502 LASYLL
-508 SRTLVPVLVNYLLG
+508 SRTLVPVLVNFLLG
-522 AEHDFEGHSDVT
+522 AEHGPADGGSRGF
-534 ANLSTKRSIFG
+534 FG
-545 RINQRFNQGYFW
+545 RISRRFNDGFVW
-557 VQDRYTDALRTV
+557 VQSRYTRALEIT
-569 LRHRKPALLT
+569 LANRKPALIL
-579 SVAIMAT
+579 SIAMMST

-603 SGQIRLHVRTQPGTR
+603 AGQIKLHIRARAGTR
-618 IETTKVLFSQ
+618 IETTKVVFSQ
-628 VEDEIRKIIPANEIG
+628 VEDQIRKTIPAQETDLIM
-643 LVIDNIGLSP
+643 DNIGLTP

-672 ILIALN
+672 VLIALN
-678 EKQHG
+678 KHHHPTG
-683 PSGSYVKE
+683 RYVKE
-691 LRSRL
+691 LRSQL
-696 QKQFP
+696 QKEFP
-701 DLTFFFQPADIVT
+701 DLTFFFQPADMVT

-732 DPANYEIARHL
+732 DPANYEIARRL
-743 RERVATVP
+743 RSRLATVP
-751 GTVDV
+751 GAVDV
-756 HMHQVVNAPDLHMD
+756 HMHQVVDAPDLHLD

-782 QQDVANSIY
+782 QQDVANSLY

-801 PNFWLDPKMGLT
+801 PNFWLDPKMGIT
-813 YMVAAQTPQYSIDSI
+813 YAVAAQTPQYSIDSV

-840 RNNRSELLGNMA
+840 ISNRTEVLGNMA
-852 TLTPAVLPVVVN
+852 TLTPAVLPVVIN

-889 VKRIVKDESKNL
+889 VNRIVKEESRNL
-901 PPGTKIVVRGQVESM
+901 PPGTKIIVRGQVESM
-916 NEAFNRL
+916 NEAFDRL
-923 GIGLAF
+923 GLGLAF

-944 WRDPFIIICALPGAF
+944 WLDPFIIICALPGAF

-1000 ELRATGMDPLE
+1000 ELRAQGADPME
-1011 AAVTAGYTR
+1011 AAITAGYTR

-1025 MTAFAMIIGML
+1025 MTACAMIIGMV

-1051 LARAVIGGLGVA
+1051 LARAVIGGLALA

-1070 VPLMFTLIHGNN
+1070 VPLMFTVIHGRNSST
-1082 ANVQQEAA
+1082 QQEAA

>member
-1 LGAAKS
+1 
-7 ISESNY
+7 
-13 FDIHLSSRLSQNVP
+13 
-27 GENKIMWIVRLALN
+27 MWIVRLALN
-41 KPYTFIVAAILI
+41 RPYTFIVASILI
-53 VVLGLTSI
+53 LVLGFSSI

-77 TVIWSYSGLSAK
+77 TVIWSYSGLPAK
-89 EMEQRVTTFSEFVM
+89 EMEQRITTFSEFVM
-103 AVVNDVRAIDSQTVN
+103 AVVNDVKAIDSQTVN

-133 DAAMSQIGAAV
+133 DAAMSQVGAAV

-159 ILRFSAATVPVIQ
+159 IVRFSASTVPIIQ

-178 SLSESEL
+178 TLSESEI

-197 STVPGTLLPAPYGGV
+197 TTVPGTLLPTPYGGV
-212 ARQIMVDMDQNALL
+212 ARQIMVDLDQNALL
-226 AKGITPMDVT
+226 AKGLTPIDVT
-236 AAVNAQ
+236 AAINAQ
-242 NLTLPSGTAKIGTRE
+242 NVTLPSGTAKVGSRE
-257 YTVSTNSSP
+257 YTVTTNSSP
-266 VDALTL
+266 VDALML

-281 GSLVYMRDIAH
+281 GSLVYMKDIAH
-292 VRDGWAVQ
+292 VRDGWSVQ
-300 QNVSR
+300 QNVAR
-305 ADGKPNVLLSVMKT
+305 ANGKPAALLTIMKT

-336 PTSRA
+336 PASRA

-347 KIRELFDQSLFVRAS
+347 KITELFDQSIFVKAS
-362 IEGVLREG
+362 IAGVLREG
-370 IIAACLTALMILL
+370 VIAASLTALMILL

-394 AVSIPL
+394 AISIPL

-409 SALGETMNT
+409 SAMGETMNT

-437 TIENIHRHMSNQPL
+437 TIENIHRHMDGQPL
-451 KEAVLIGA
+451 REAVLIGA

-473 CIVFVSVVFLTGPAK
+473 CIVFVSVIFLTGPAK
-488 YLFTPMALAVVFAM
+488 FLFTPMAFAVVFAM
-502 MASYVL
+502 LASYLL
-508 SRTLVPVLVNYLLG
+508 SRTLVPVLVNFLLG
-522 AEHDFEGHSDVT
+522 AEHTPADGGSRGF
-534 ANLSTKRSIFG
+534 FG
-545 RINQRFNQGYFW
+545 RVSDRFNDGFLW
-557 VQDRYTDALRTV
+557 VQSRYTRALEIT
-569 LRHRKPALLT
+569 LDNRKAALIV
-579 SVAIMAT
+579 SIAIMST

-603 SGQIRLHVRTQPGTR
+603 AGQIKLHIRARAGTR
-618 IETTKVLFSQ
+618 IETTKVVFSQ
-628 VEDEIRKIIPANEIG
+628 VEDQIRKTIPAQETELIM
-643 LVIDNIGLSP
+643 DNIGLTP

-672 ILIALN
+672 VLIALN
-678 EKQHG
+678 NHHHPTQK
-683 PSGSYVKE
+683 YVKA
-691 LRSRL
+691 LRSQL

-701 DLTFFFQPADIVT
+701 DLTFFFQPADMVT

-732 DPANYEIARHL
+732 DPANYEIARRL
-743 RERVATVP
+743 RSRLATVP
-751 GTVDV
+751 GAVDV
-756 HMHQVVNAPDLHMD
+756 HMHQVVDAPDLHLD

-782 QQDVANSIY
+782 QQDVANSLY

-801 PNFWLDPKMGLT
+801 PNFWLDPKMGIT
-813 YMVAAQTPQYSIDSI
+813 YAVAAQTPQYSIDSV

-840 RNNRSELLGNMA
+840 LTNRTEVLGNMA
-852 TLTPAVLPVVVN
+852 TLTPAVLPVVIN
-864 HHNGAPVFDIY
+864 HHNGAPVFDVF

-889 VKRIVKDESKNL
+889 VNRIVKEESRNL
-901 PPGTKIVVRGQVESM
+901 PPGTKVIVRGQVESM
-916 NEAFNRL
+916 NEAFDRL
-923 GIGLAF
+923 GLGLAF

-944 WRDPFIIICALPGAF
+944 WLDPFIIICALPGAF

-1000 ELRATGMDPLE
+1000 ELRAQGVAPME

-1025 MTAFAMIIGML
+1025 MTACAMIIGMV

-1051 LARAVIGGLGVA
+1051 LARAVIGGLALA

-1070 VPLMFTLIHGNN
+1070 VPLMFTVIHGRDNST
-1082 ANVQQEAA
+1082 QQEAA

>member
-1 LGAAKS
+1 
-7 ISESNY
+7 
-13 FDIHLSSRLSQNVP
+13 
-27 GENKIMWIVRLALN
+27 MWIVRLALN
-41 KPYTFIVAAILI
+41 KPYTFIVASILI
-53 VVLGLTSI
+53 VVLGFSSI
-61 ATTPTD
+61 VSTPTD

-77 TVIWSYSGLSAK
+77 TVIWSYSGLPAK
-89 EMEQRVTTFSEFVM
+89 EMEERVTTFSEFVM
-103 AVVNDVRAIDSQTVN
+103 AVVNDVKAIDSQTVN

-133 DAAMSQIGAAV
+133 DAAMSQVGAAV

-159 ILRFSAATVPVIQ
+159 ILRFSASTVPIIQ

-178 SLSESEL
+178 TLSESEI

-197 STVPGTLLPAPYGGV
+197 TTVPGTLLPTPYGGV
-212 ARQIMVDMDQNALL
+212 ARQIMVDLDQNALL
-226 AKGITPMDVT
+226 AKGITPIDVT
-236 AAVNAQ
+236 AAINAQ
-242 NLTLPSGTAKIGTRE
+242 NVTLPSGTAKVGTHE

-266 VDALTL
+266 VDALML

-281 GSLVYMRDIAH
+281 GSLVYMRDVAH
-292 VRDGWAVQ
+292 VRDGWSVQ
-300 QNVSR
+300 QNVAR
-305 ADGKPNVLLSVMKT
+305 ANGKPAALLTIMKT

-336 PTSRA
+336 PGSRA

-347 KIRELFDQSLFVRAS
+347 KITELFDQSIFVKAS
-362 IEGVLREG
+362 IVGVLREG
-370 IIAACLTALMILL
+370 VIAASLTALMILL

-394 AVSIPL
+394 AISIPL
-400 SILSSIIVL
+400 SILSSIVVL
-409 SALGETMNT
+409 SAMGETMNT

-437 TIENIHRHMSNQPL
+437 TIENIHRHMDSHPL
-451 KEAVLIGA
+451 KESVLIGA

-488 YLFTPMALAVVFAM
+488 FLFTPMALAVVFAM
-502 MASYVL
+502 LASYIL
-508 SRTLVPVLVNYLLG
+508 SRTLVPVLVNFMLG
-522 AEHDFEGHSDVT
+522 AEHTFEGQTDFDAGVP
-534 ANLSTKRSIFG
+534 AKRSISG
-545 RINQRFNQGYFW
+545 RINDRFNEGYYW
-557 VQDRYTDALRTV
+557 VQERYTQALRTV
-569 LRHRKPALLT
+569 LEHRKPALIA
-579 SVAIMAT
+579 SIAIMST

-603 SGQIRLHVRTQPGTR
+603 AGQIKLHIRAQPGTR
-618 IETTKVLFSQ
+618 IESTKVFFSQ
-628 VEDEIRKIIPANEIG
+628 VEDQVRNIIPANEVELIM
-643 LVIDNIGLSP
+643 DNIGLTP

-672 ILIALN
+672 VLIALN
-678 EKQHG
+678 PKHHG
-683 PSGSYVKE
+683 PTEKYMKQM
-691 LRSRL
+691 RSQL

-701 DLTFFFQPADIVT
+701 DLTFFFQPADMVT

-722 SPIDVQVQGY
+722 APIDVQVQGY

-751 GTVDV
+751 GAVDV
-756 HMHQVVNAPDLHMD
+756 HMHQVVNAPDLHLD

-782 QQDVANSIY
+782 QQDVANSLY

-801 PNFWLDPKMGLT
+801 PNFWLDPKMGIT
-813 YMVAAQTPQYSIDSI
+813 YTVAAQTPQYSIDSI

-840 RNNRSELLGNMA
+840 LSNRTEVLGNMA
-852 TLTPAVLPVVVN
+852 TLSPAVMPVVIN

-875 ANTQDSDLGSVAAK
+875 ANTQDDDLGSVAAK
-889 VKRIVKDESKNL
+889 INRIVKDESNHL
-901 PPGTKIVVRGQVESM
+901 PPGTKIIVRGQVESM

-923 GIGLAF
+923 GLGLAF

-944 WRDPFIIICALPGAF
+944 WLDPFIIICALPGAF
-959 CGIVWALFLTQTTFN
+959 TGIVWALFLTQTTFN

-1000 ELRATGMDPLE
+1000 ELRTTGIAPFE

-1051 LARAVIGGLGVA
+1051 LARAVIGGLSVA

-1070 VPLMFTLIHGNN
+1070 VPLMFTLIHGR
-1082 ANVQQEAA
+1082 NVNTPQEAL

>member
-1 LGAAKS
+1 
-7 ISESNY
+7 
-13 FDIHLSSRLSQNVP
+13 
-27 GENKIMWIVRLALN
+27 MWIVRLALN

-53 VVLGLTSI
+53 LVLGFSSI

-77 TVIWSYSGLSAK
+77 TVIWSYSGLPAK

-103 AVVNDVRAIDSQTVN
+103 AVVNDVKAIDSQTVN

-133 DAAMSQIGAAV
+133 DAAMSQVGAAV

-159 ILRFSAATVPVIQ
+159 ILRFSASTVPIIQ

-178 SLSESEL
+178 TLSESEI

-197 STVPGTLLPAPYGGV
+197 TTVPGTLLPTPYGGV
-212 ARQIMVDMDQNALL
+212 ARQIMVDLDQNALL
-226 AKGITPMDVT
+226 AKGITPIDVT
-236 AAVNAQ
+236 AAIQAQ
-242 NLTLPSGTAKIGTRE
+242 NVTLPSGTAKVGTRE

-266 VDALTL
+266 VDALML

-281 GSLVYMRDIAH
+281 GSLVYMRDVAH
-292 VRDGWAVQ
+292 VRDGWSVQ
-300 QNVSR
+300 QNVAR
-305 ADGKPNVLLSVMKT
+305 ANGKPAALLTIMKT

-336 PTSRA
+336 PGSRA

-347 KIRELFDQSLFVRAS
+347 KITELFDQSIFVKAS
-362 IEGVLREG
+362 IMGVLREG
-370 IIAACLTALMILL
+370 VIAASLTALMILL

-394 AVSIPL
+394 AISIPL

-409 SALGETMNT
+409 SAMGETMNT

-437 TIENIHRHMSNQPL
+437 TIENIHRHMDSQPL
-451 KEAVLIGA
+451 REAVLIGA

-488 YLFTPMALAVVFAM
+488 FLFTPMAFAVVFAM
-502 MASYVL
+502 LASYLL
-508 SRTLVPVLVNYLLG
+508 SRTLVPVLVNFMLG
-522 AEHDFEGHSDVT
+522 AEHNFEGQTDFDAGVP
-534 ANLSTKRSIFG
+534 ARRSIFR
-545 RINQRFNQGYFW
+545 RINDRFNEGYFW
-557 VQDRYTDALRTV
+557 VQTRYTGALRTV
-569 LRHRKPALLT
+569 LSHREPALIA
-579 SVAIMAT
+579 SIAIMST

-592 FVGRDFFPSVD
+592 FVGRDFFPAVD
-603 SGQIRLHVRTQPGTR
+603 AGQIKLHIRAQPGTR

-628 VEDEIRKIIPANEIG
+628 VEDQIRTIIPADEVDLIM
-643 LVIDNIGLSP
+643 DNIGLTP

-672 ILIALN
+672 VLIALN
-678 EKQHG
+678 AKHHG
-683 PSGSYVKE
+683 PTEKYMKQM
-691 LRSRL
+691 RSQL

-701 DLTFFFQPADIVT
+701 DLTFFFQPADMVT

-722 SPIDVQVQGY
+722 APIDVQVQGY
-732 DPANYEIARHL
+732 DPANYEIARRL

-751 GTVDV
+751 GAVDV
-756 HMHQVVNAPDLHMD
+756 HMHQVVNAPDLHLE

-782 QQDVANSIY
+782 QQDVANSLY

-801 PNFWLDPKMGLT
+801 PNFWLDPKMGIT
-813 YMVAAQTPQYSIDSI
+813 YTVAAQTPQYSIDSI

-840 RNNRSELLGNMA
+840 MSNHTELLGNMA
-852 TLTPAVLPVVVN
+852 ALSPAIMPVVIN

-875 ANTQDSDLGSVAAK
+875 ANTQDADLGSVAAK
-889 VKRIVKDESKNL
+889 INSIVLEERKSL
-901 PPGTKIVVRGQVESM
+901 PPGTKIIVRGQVESM
-916 NEAFNRL
+916 NEAFDRL

-944 WRDPFIIICALPGAF
+944 WLDPFIIICALPGAF
-959 CGIVWALFLTQTTFN
+959 TGIVWALFLTQTTFN

-1000 ELRATGMDPLE
+1000 ELRATGMAPFE

-1051 LARAVIGGLGVA
+1051 LARAVIGGLSVA

-1070 VPLMFTLIHGNN
+1070 VPLMFMLIHGRTT
-1082 ANVQQEAA
+1082 AGRDSGTPQEAL